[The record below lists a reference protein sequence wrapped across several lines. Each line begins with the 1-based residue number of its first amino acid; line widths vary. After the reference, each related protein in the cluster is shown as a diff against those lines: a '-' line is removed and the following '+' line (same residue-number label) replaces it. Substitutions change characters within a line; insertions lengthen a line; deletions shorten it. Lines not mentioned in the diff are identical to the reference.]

1 MTPQQRSRL
10 LLVLIVLLFGTPF
23 VTAVVLRF
31 GGWQPGQTRNYGDL
45 VQPPQ
50 DWSAI
55 PLKTVEGAAYP
66 WDPEARRWH
75 LLMLPTS
82 PCDNDCLALADLIH
96 KVWIS
101 EGRRADKLDVL
112 WPGRWPDGLERF
124 GGLKEVQLPVAL
136 RAQIG
141 VDAVAG
147 KGSAAA
153 LIDHNG
159 FLVVTYPAG
168 FEVNRMRRDLDRLVK

>member
-50 DWSAI
+50 DWSSI
-55 PLKTVEGAAYP
+55 PLKTLDGQPYP
-66 WDPEARRWH
+66 WDPQARRWH
-75 LLMLPTS
+75 LLLLPPA
-82 PCDNDCLALADLIH
+82 PCDNDCLALADVIH
-96 KVWIS
+96 KVWVS

-112 WPGRWPDGLERF
+112 WPGRWPEGLERF
-124 GGLKEVQLPVAL
+124 GGLQEIDLPAAL
-136 RAQIG
+136 RVQVG
-141 VDAVAG
+141 VDAEAG

-168 FEVNRMRRDLDRLVK
+168 FDANRMRRDLDRLVK